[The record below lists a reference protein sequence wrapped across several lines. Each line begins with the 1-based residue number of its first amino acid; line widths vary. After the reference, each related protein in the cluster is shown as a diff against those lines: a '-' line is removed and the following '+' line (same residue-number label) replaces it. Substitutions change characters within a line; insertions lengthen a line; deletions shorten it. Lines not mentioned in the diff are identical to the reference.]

1 MRVIR
6 ACLAILLLCL
16 LVVFVIITQSILLV
30 TWREGARVFPS
41 IFFRMLCAIVGARV
55 LISGEIANS
64 GPVLIVSNHSSW
76 LDIPAISCCGPLS
89 FVAKQEIASWPIV
102 GLMAK
107 LGRSVFIDRTRRHA
121 TGAVTGQLAKRL
133 ADGDKI
139 VLFAE
144 GTSSD
149 GNRVLPFKS
158 AIIGAV
164 EKALA
169 QSGYDDILVQP
180 MSITYVRRRGLPI
193 SRIDRP
199 YFAWFGDMEFL
210 PHIWGVL
217 MRTPIDIAI
226 EIGAPHNISDYA
238 NRKELTRQL
247 ETDVR
252 RMVLSSIL
260 GRKLDEEDVVPSPLR
275 LDQSSR
281 EHSRPILKSPLMG

>member
-1 MRVIR
+1 MRALR
-6 ACLAILLLCL
+6 ACLVILLLSVLVIPAIVIQTVLL
-16 LVVFVIITQSILLV
+16 LVWRKGAAHFPTYFFCMVCALV
-30 TWREGARVFPS
+30 GMRV
-41 IFFRMLCAIVGARV
+41 RTRGR
-55 LISGEIANS
+55 IAEN

-76 LDIPAISCCGPLS
+76 LDIPAISCCGQVS
-89 FVAKQEIASWPIV
+89 FVAKHEIASWPLFGI
-102 GLMAK
+102 LAR
-107 LGRSVFIDRTRRHA
+107 LGRSIFIDRSRRHA
-121 TGAVTGQLAKRL
+121 TGKVTGQLASRL

-158 AIIGAV
+158 AMIGAA
-164 EKALA
+164 EKAIV

-193 SRIDRP
+193 SRVDRP
-199 YFAWFGDMEFL
+199 YFAWFGDMNLL

-217 MRTPIDIAI
+217 MRTPIDVVINF
-226 EIGAPHNISDYA
+226 GTPHKLTEYA
-238 NRKELTRQL
+238 NRKELARQL

-260 GRKLDEEDVVPSPLR
+260 GRELREEDVVASPVR
-275 LDQSSR
+275 LAQKR
-281 EHSRPILKSPLMG
+281 A

>member
-1 MRVIR
+1 MRAVR
-6 ACLAILLLCL
+6 ACVVILLLSALVIPAIIIQTIFL
-16 LVVFVIITQSILLV
+16 LV
-30 TWREGARVFPS
+30 WPNGARHFPS
-41 IFFRMLCAIVGARV
+41 YFFHIICTLIEVRV
-55 LISGEIANS
+55 ETRGEIAEN

-76 LDIPAISCCGPLS
+76 LDIPVINSIGPVS
-89 FVAKQEIASWPIV
+89 FVAKHEIASWPLFGI
-102 GLMAK
+102 LAK
-107 LGRSVFIDRTRRHA
+107 LGRSIFIDRSRRLA
-121 TGAVTGQLAKRL
+121 TGNVTGELAERL

-158 AIIGAV
+158 AIIGAA
-164 EKALA
+164 EKAIA
-169 QSGYDDILVQP
+169 QSGHDDILIQP

-199 YFAWFGDMEFL
+199 YFTWFGDMELL

-217 MRTPIDIAI
+217 MRTPIDVAI
-226 EIGAPHNISDYA
+226 NIGAPHKLSEYA

-260 GRKLDEEDVVPSPLR
+260 GRELQEEDVVASPAR
-275 LDQSSR
+275 LAQ
-281 EHSRPILKSPLMG
+281 KGT